1 MKVFEINP
9 NQSKNWLSQ
18 SLQKNKKI
26 WTIPSTEGFT
36 ASLVDG
42 LLADTKGDPLALA
55 NILVLL
61 PTRRAARSLESEFL
75 TKNNNKV
82 VLLPKFL
89 ALGELDDDTN
99 IFENMD
105 PNNLTLPNVF
115 PPIDPLKRQ
124 LMLTQLVYKQAQ
136 EKGEVQSIEQA
147 IALASELAQL
157 IDEVQTEGLDF
168 KNLTN
173 LVPDNLAE
181 HWQITVAFL
190 DLITEYWP
198 QILKEEKMSD
208 PSSYRNLMFEKLG
221 KDWSTR
227 PPEEIIIAA
236 GSTGSVPATRALLKI
251 VSKMP
256 KGCIV
261 LPGLDQNIADDDWEA
276 IDDSHPQNALKL
288 LLNDFNIRRHDVLTW
303 PVKKMGKQGEMQQ
316 TLITEV
322 MRTTD
327 TSHKWNTV
335 FKSDERYGNYITR
348 IEAQSPREEAAA
360 IAMALRWVVEDK
372 NKGSGILV
380 TPDRNLAR
388 RVSSELKRWDIK
400 VNDSAGEPLSST
412 PQGVF
417 LLLIAEMIVDKLS
430 PVALL
435 SLLKHP
441 LSSGQI
447 NTTEFE
453 VFTRHLE
460 LTLLRGPR
468 PPHGTNGLC
477 SAIKISK
484 FKTPALEIWTKSL
497 MSILQPLE
505 EEMNKKTVNCQHL
518 IRLHL
523 KTAENMASTDIL
535 AGKERLWSGDIG
547 KDLGSF
553 MVNLITESQHLC
565 DINPSQ
571 YPKLLKKILDGKTFR
586 PRYNTHPQISI
597 LSPLEARLL
606 SPTITILGGMNE
618 GTWPM
623 VPETGPWMSRPM
635 REQFGL
641 PQPER
646 RIGQAAHDVAQLLG
660 AERVI
665 LTRSIKVDGTPTVAS
680 RWWQRLN
687 QIIEPS
693 SNTDNEMSQ
702 PWIEWSNRLTR
713 PDTVVP
719 CQSPKPVPPLNAR
732 PRALPV
738 TAIET
743 WMRNPYNIYAKY
755 ILKLKKLE
763 PIDAEANSSDY
774 GVIVHKILEEFIQAY
789 PTKPPKNIEEKLIQI
804 SIGFLKKNY
813 FPPSLIAF
821 WTSRFEQ
828 IANWLAEQEPKQRE
842 EVIKIFAEIEGS
854 LTINSIN
861 GPFVITAKADRI
873 ESLKNGAISIIDYK
887 TGTPPGKK
895 EVSAGNAP
903 QLPLEALI
911 ASKGIFKGITSTD
924 VVKLSYWH
932 LKGKK
937 NQNQIK
943 AIASGEGEV
952 NRLVETVEE
961 ILLTLVKSFDDQSTT
976 YLARSHP
983 EEKERYSD
991 YDHLSRIK
999 EWSIKASDEHE

>member
-1 MKVFEINP
+1 
-9 NQSKNWLSQ
+9 
-18 SLQKNKKI
+18 
-26 WTIPSTEGFT
+26 
-36 ASLVDG
+36 
-42 LLADTKGDPLALA
+42 
-55 NILVLL
+55 
-61 PTRRAARSLESEFL
+61 
-75 TKNNNKV
+75 
-82 VLLPKFL
+82 
-89 ALGELDDDTN
+89 
-99 IFENMD
+99 
-105 PNNLTLPNVF
+105 
-115 PPIDPLKRQ
+115 
-124 LMLTQLVYKQAQ
+124 
-136 EKGEVQSIEQA
+136 
-147 IALASELAQL
+147 ASELAQL

-606 SPTITILGGMNE
+606 SPTITILGGM
-618 GTWPM
+618 
-623 VPETGPWMSRPM
+623 
-635 REQFGL
+635 
-641 PQPER
+641 
-646 RIGQAAHDVAQLLG
+646 
-660 AERVI
+660 
-665 LTRSIKVDGTPTVAS
+665 
-680 RWWQRLN
+680 
-687 QIIEPS
+687 
-693 SNTDNEMSQ
+693 
-702 PWIEWSNRLTR
+702 
-713 PDTVVP
+713 
-719 CQSPKPVPPLNAR
+719 
-732 PRALPV
+732 
-738 TAIET
+738 
-743 WMRNPYNIYAKY
+743 
-755 ILKLKKLE
+755 
-763 PIDAEANSSDY
+763 
-774 GVIVHKILEEFIQAY
+774 
-789 PTKPPKNIEEKLIQI
+789 
-804 SIGFLKKNY
+804 
-813 FPPSLIAF
+813 
-821 WTSRFEQ
+821 
-828 IANWLAEQEPKQRE
+828 
-842 EVIKIFAEIEGS
+842 
-854 LTINSIN
+854 
-861 GPFVITAKADRI
+861 
-873 ESLKNGAISIIDYK
+873 
-887 TGTPPGKK
+887 
-895 EVSAGNAP
+895 
-903 QLPLEALI
+903 
-911 ASKGIFKGITSTD
+911 
-924 VVKLSYWH
+924 
-932 LKGKK
+932 
-937 NQNQIK
+937 
-943 AIASGEGEV
+943 
-952 NRLVETVEE
+952 
-961 ILLTLVKSFDDQSTT
+961 
-976 YLARSHP
+976 
-983 EEKERYSD
+983 
-991 YDHLSRIK
+991 
-999 EWSIKASDEHE
+999 